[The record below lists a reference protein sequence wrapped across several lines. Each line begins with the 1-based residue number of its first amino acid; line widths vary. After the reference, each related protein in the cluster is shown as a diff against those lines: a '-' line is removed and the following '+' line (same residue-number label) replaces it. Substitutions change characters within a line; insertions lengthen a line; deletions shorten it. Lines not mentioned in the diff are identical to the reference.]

1 MAKTDWAQ
9 LNAEFLQEH
18 EATGISAKDWCDSRG
33 LNYNSARRYLKSR
46 GQSPAQPDKSRVAAQ
61 SAHSEVRKTTQSA
74 QSAQTK
80 GNEAKAKG
88 GERRGE
94 KSSASTYTPASLD
107 QNSKTNSGR
116 QPDGRFD
123 KGNRESVG
131 NQGNQN
137 PPNKWQP
144 GDRPALTHGGYAK
157 FLDAEELFDQAREL
171 QLRDELDFTRAR
183 VISVTKLL
191 KGLQQDLVT
200 ASEMTD
206 NAARTAHAS
215 GLCIVADAD
224 TGYGN
229 AMNVRRTVRDYTQP
243 RPRGKKLARRLRT
256 ALIDDYVRRDK
267 QSRDYPKKKRVEPPG
282 SPRIQTAT
290 PAQRRLALTLRREQ
304 IEKGLTA

>member
-61 SAHSEVRKTTQSA
+61 SAHSEVRKTAQSA
-74 QSAQTK
+74 QSAQAK

-88 GERRGE
+88 GEGRGE
-94 KSSASTYTPASLD
+94 KSSSSTQIPDDSGQAPK
-107 QNSKTNSGR
+107 NNMGSGR
-116 QPDGRFD
+116 DGSGRFTEGH
-123 KGNRESVG
+123 KESVG
-131 NQGNQN
+131 NSGNPN
-137 PPNKWQP
+137 PPANIKP
-144 GDRPALTHGGYAK
+144 GMQIAKTHGGYAQ

-206 NAARTAHAS
+206 RIALYDKILKAEQALDRNIQRIESIERTLSALRIDEVSVPKIEEDTRRIRAAARKLTAE
-215 GLCIVADAD
+215 AD
-224 TGYGN
+224 
-229 AMNVRRTVRDYTQP
+229 
-243 RPRGKKLARRLRT
+243 RLEK
-256 ALIDDYVRRDK
+256 DG
-267 QSRDYPKKKRVEPPG
+267 G
-282 SPRIQTAT
+282 SEAT
-290 PAQRRLALTLRREQ
+290 PVSEMVTELQGMGTG
-304 IEKGLTA
+304 GLMNR

>member
-61 SAHSEVRKTTQSA
+61 SAHSEVRKTAQSAQSA

-88 GERRGE
+88 GEREGE
-94 KSSASTYTPASLD
+94 KSSASTRTPADSA
-107 QNSKTNSGR
+107 QNPKTNGRDSSGR
-116 QPDGRFD
+116 FTE
-123 KGNRESVG
+123 GNPG
-131 NQGNQN
+131 N
-137 PPNKWQP
+137 PKPVTKWKP

-191 KGLQQDLVT
+191 KGLQQDLVNAT
-200 ASEMTD
+200 EMTD
-206 NAARTAHAS
+206 RIALYDKILKAEQALDRNIQRIESIERTLSALRIDEVSVPKIEEDTRRIRAAARKLTAE
-215 GLCIVADAD
+215 AD
-224 TGYGN
+224 
-229 AMNVRRTVRDYTQP
+229 
-243 RPRGKKLARRLRT
+243 RLEK
-256 ALIDDYVRRDK
+256 DG
-267 QSRDYPKKKRVEPPG
+267 G
-282 SPRIQTAT
+282 SEAT
-290 PAQRRLALTLRREQ
+290 PVSEMVSELHDMGTG
-304 IEKGLTA
+304 GLMS

>member
-61 SAHSEVRKTTQSA
+61 SAHSEVRNTAQSA

-88 GERRGE
+88 GERRGGR
-94 KSSASTYTPASLD
+94 SSASTRTPADSV
-107 QNSKTNSGR
+107 QKPKTNGRDSSGR
-116 QPDGRFD
+116 FTE
-123 KGNRESVG
+123 GNPG
-131 NQGNQN
+131 NPN
-137 PPNKWQP
+137 PVTKWKP

-171 QLRDELDFTRAR
+171 QLRDELEFTRAR
-183 VISVTKLL
+183 VISVTQLL

-200 ASEMTD
+200 ATEMTD
-206 NAARTAHAS
+206 RIALYDKILKAEQALDRNIQRIESIERTLSALMVDAVNVPKIEEDTRRIRAATRKLTAE
-215 GLCIVADAD
+215 AD
-224 TGYGN
+224 
-229 AMNVRRTVRDYTQP
+229 
-243 RPRGKKLARRLRT
+243 RLEK
-256 ALIDDYVRRDK
+256 DG
-267 QSRDYPKKKRVEPPG
+267 G
-282 SPRIQTAT
+282 SEAT
-290 PAQRRLALTLRREQ
+290 PVSEMVSELQGMGTG
-304 IEKGLTA
+304 GLMTR

>member
-9 LNAEFLQEH
+9 LNAEFLQERD
-18 EATGISAKDWCDSRG
+18 ATGISAKDWCDSRG

-61 SAHSEVRKTTQSA
+61 SAHSEVRKTA
-74 QSAQTK
+74 QSAQAK

-157 FLDAEELFDQAREL
+157 FLDAEELFDAAREL
-171 QLRDELDFTRAR
+171 ELRDELDFTRAR

-191 KGLQQDLVT
+191 KGLQQDLVNAT
-200 ASEMTD
+200 EMTD
-206 NAARTAHAS
+206 RIALYDKILKAEQALDRNITRIESLERSLRAIRVDEARIPHIIEDTLRVRAATR
-215 GLCIVADAD
+215 
-224 TGYGN
+224 
-229 AMNVRRTVRDYTQP
+229 
-243 RPRGKKLARRLRT
+243 KLAAEAGRLEK
-256 ALIDDYVRRDK
+256 DGGGD
-267 QSRDYPKKKRVEPPG
+267 
-282 SPRIQTAT
+282 AT
-290 PAQRRLALTLRREQ
+290 PIGDMLEELQDMGTG
-304 IEKGLTA
+304 GLMS

>member
-61 SAHSEVRKTTQSA
+61 SAQSA
-74 QSAQTK
+74 QAK

-88 GERRGE
+88 GEGREE
-94 KSSASTYTPASLD
+94 KSSSSTQIPDDSGQAPK
-107 QNSKTNSGR
+107 NNMGSGR
-116 QPDGRFD
+116 DGSGRFTEGH
-123 KGNRESVG
+123 KESVG
-131 NQGNQN
+131 NSGNPN
-137 PPNKWQP
+137 PPANIKP
-144 GDRPALTHGGYAK
+144 GMQIAKTHGGYAQ

-200 ASEMTD
+200 ASEMADRIALYDKILKAEQALDRNIQRIESIERTLSALRID
-206 NAARTAHAS
+206 EVSVPKIEEDTRRIRAAAR
-215 GLCIVADAD
+215 
-224 TGYGN
+224 
-229 AMNVRRTVRDYTQP
+229 
-243 RPRGKKLARRLRT
+243 K
-256 ALIDDYVRRDK
+256 
-267 QSRDYPKKKRVEPPG
+267 
-282 SPRIQTAT
+282 
-290 PAQRRLALTLRREQ
+290 
-304 IEKGLTA
+304 LTAEADRLEKDGGSESTPVSEMVTELQGMGTGGLMS

>member
-46 GQSPAQPDKSRVAAQ
+46 GQSPAQPDKSGVAAQ
-61 SAHSEVRKTTQSA
+61 SAHSEVRNTAQSA

-88 GERRGE
+88 GEGRGGR
-94 KSSASTYTPASLD
+94 SSASTRTPADSA
-107 QNSKTNSGR
+107 QNPKTNGRDSSGR
-116 QPDGRFD
+116 FTE
-123 KGNRESVG
+123 GNPG
-131 NQGNQN
+131 NPN
-137 PPNKWQP
+137 PVTKWKP
-144 GDRPALTHGGYAK
+144 GDRPALTHGGYAQ

-206 NAARTAHAS
+206 RIALYDKILKAEQALDRNIQRIESIERTLSALRIDEVSVPKIEEDTRRIRAAARKLTAE
-215 GLCIVADAD
+215 AD
-224 TGYGN
+224 
-229 AMNVRRTVRDYTQP
+229 
-243 RPRGKKLARRLRT
+243 RLEK
-256 ALIDDYVRRDK
+256 DG
-267 QSRDYPKKKRVEPPG
+267 G
-282 SPRIQTAT
+282 SEAT
-290 PAQRRLALTLRREQ
+290 PVSEMVSELHDMGTG
-304 IEKGLTA
+304 GLMS

>member
-46 GQSPAQPDKSRVAAQ
+46 GQPSEPYKKSRVAAQ
-61 SAHSEVRKTTQSA
+61 SAHSEVRETAQSA
-74 QSAQTK
+74 QSAQAK

-94 KSSASTYTPASLD
+94 KSSASTRTPADSA
-107 QNSKTNSGR
+107 QNPKTNGRDSSGR
-116 QPDGRFD
+116 FTE
-123 KGNRESVG
+123 GNPG
-131 NQGNQN
+131 NPN
-137 PPNKWQP
+137 PVTKWKP

-206 NAARTAHAS
+206 RIALYDKILKAEQALDRNIQRIESIERTLSALRIDEVS
-215 GLCIVADAD
+215 GPKIEAD
-224 TGYGN
+224 T
-229 AMNVRRTVRDYTQP
+229 
-243 RPRGKKLARRLRT
+243 
-256 ALIDDYVRRDK
+256 
-267 QSRDYPKKKRVEPPG
+267 KR
-282 SPRIQTAT
+282 IKAAT
-290 PAQRRLALTLRREQ
+290 R
-304 IEKGLTA
+304 KLTAEADRLEKDGGSESTPVSEMVTELQGMGTGGLMSNR

>member
-46 GQSPAQPDKSRVAAQ
+46 GQSPAQ
-61 SAHSEVRKTTQSA
+61 SAHSEVRNTAQSA

-88 GERRGE
+88 GERTGE

-206 NAARTAHAS
+206 RIALYDKILKAEQALDRNIQRIESIERTLSALRIDEVSVPKIEEDTRRIRAAARKLTAE
-215 GLCIVADAD
+215 AD
-224 TGYGN
+224 
-229 AMNVRRTVRDYTQP
+229 
-243 RPRGKKLARRLRT
+243 RLEK
-256 ALIDDYVRRDK
+256 DG
-267 QSRDYPKKKRVEPPG
+267 G
-282 SPRIQTAT
+282 SEAT
-290 PAQRRLALTLRREQ
+290 PVSEMVSELHDMGTG
-304 IEKGLTA
+304 GLMS

>member
-18 EATGISAKDWCDSRG
+18 EATGISAKDWCYSRG

-61 SAHSEVRKTTQSA
+61 SAHSEVRKTAQSA
-74 QSAQTK
+74 QSAQAK
-80 GNEAKAKG
+80 GNEAKAEG

-206 NAARTAHAS
+206 RIALYDKILKAEQALDRNIQRIESIERTLSALRIDEVSVPKIEEDTRRIRAAAR
-215 GLCIVADAD
+215 
-224 TGYGN
+224 
-229 AMNVRRTVRDYTQP
+229 
-243 RPRGKKLARRLRT
+243 K
-256 ALIDDYVRRDK
+256 
-267 QSRDYPKKKRVEPPG
+267 
-282 SPRIQTAT
+282 
-290 PAQRRLALTLRREQ
+290 
-304 IEKGLTA
+304 LTAEADRLEKDGGSESTPVSEMVTELQGMGTGGLMS